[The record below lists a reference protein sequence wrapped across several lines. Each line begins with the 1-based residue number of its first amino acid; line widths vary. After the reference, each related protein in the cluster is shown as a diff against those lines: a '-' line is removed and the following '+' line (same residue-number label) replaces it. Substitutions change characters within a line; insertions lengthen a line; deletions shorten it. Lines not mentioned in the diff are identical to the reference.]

1 MTTNHEYR
9 TRNIEC
15 RNKGV
20 LKYAPLSILLQSIF
34 VILLF
39 FLPNISRG
47 AEINSDQPFIRASI
61 EPDSV
66 TAGQPVT
73 VAVEVLAPNWFT
85 KAPEFPDID
94 VDNAI
99 AMPPGR
105 SLNFTEKVGS
115 MTYAGQR
122 RSYIIYPLTAG
133 TFKIPSIHV
142 TFSYAKEP
150 PKSSPPVTVS
160 SQFRQFEATVPD
172 EAADLGYFIATSSF
186 TLEHTVSRKIDNLMV
201 GDTFMRSITMNAQN
215 IVAMVLPSLRFELV
229 KGVSIYPDQPVLVNK
244 GGERGE
250 IRTGTR
256 TESLTYVLEKE
267 GDYLLP
273 EINVFWWDLKN
284 EKLQKETVLS
294 IKLAVRSNPDLETE
308 QLALLADDK
317 GQLPATGIHTLGW
330 QHLAALVALIVS
342 GIFMVLSWKNYRFIY
357 ANWNKSRKEQ
367 KANSEAS
374 YFKHFHQAC
383 ISGDKKE
390 TYHRLM
396 SWLDRIYDG
405 PVSATIWWFVNVTDS
420 PELKE
425 QVSEL
430 TNSLFADEGLSFK
443 WSLSD
448 FYKGIAGARKA
459 FLQKKKRTVLSHAGL
474 PSLNP

>member
-1 MTTNHEYR
+1 M
-9 TRNIEC
+9 C
-15 RNKGV
+15 
-20 LKYAPLSILLQSIF
+20 QSIF

-39 FLPNISRG
+39 CVPNISQG
-47 AEINSDQPFIRASI
+47 AETNIDQPFIRAGI
-61 EPDSV
+61 EPTSV

-73 VAVEVLAPNWFT
+73 VTVEVLAPNWFT
-85 KAPEFPDID
+85 KAPEFPDIE

-142 TFSYAKEP
+142 TVSYAKEP

-160 SQFRQFEATVPD
+160 SQFQQFETTVPD
-172 EAADLGYFIATSSF
+172 EAAGLGYFIATTNF
-186 TLEHTVSRKIDNLMV
+186 TLEHTVSRKIDKLMV

-215 IVAMVLPSLRFELV
+215 VVAMVLPPISFEPV
-229 KGVSIYPDQPVLVNK
+229 QGIGMYPDQPVLVDK
-244 GGERGE
+244 GEERGE

-256 TESLTYVLEKE
+256 TESVTYVLEKE

-273 EINVFWWDLKN
+273 EINLFWWDLEK
-284 EKLQKETVLS
+284 EKLQKETVPAM
-294 IKLAVRSNPDLETE
+294 KLAVKSNPDLEAE

-317 GQLPATGIHTLGW
+317 GQPPATGSRILGW
-330 QHLAALVALIVS
+330 RHLAVLVVLIVIS
-342 GIFMVLSWKNYRFIY
+342 IFLILLWKKYRPVYASWI
-357 ANWNKSRKEQ
+357 KSRKEQ
-367 KANSEAS
+367 KANSEAA
-374 YFKHFHQAC
+374 YFKRFQKAC
-383 ISGDKKE
+383 LSGDNKE
-390 TYHRLM
+390 TYHQLM

-405 PVSATIWWFVNVTDS
+405 PGSATIRWFVDVTDN
-420 PELKE
+420 PELE
-425 QVSEL
+425 ERVSEL
-430 TNSLFADEGLSFK
+430 TKYLFADEGLSFK

-459 FLQKKKRTVLSHAGL
+459 FLHKKKRTVLSHAGV
-474 PSLNP
+474 PSLNPLNAGE

>member
-1 MTTNHEYR
+1 MMENNTYR

-15 RNKGV
+15 RSKKT
-20 LKYAPLSILLQSIF
+20 LRHSSIVIRQSIF

-39 FLPNISRG
+39 CLPNISQG
-47 AEINSDQPFIRASI
+47 GETNIDQPFIRASI
-61 EPDSV
+61 KPTSV

-73 VAVEVLAPNWFT
+73 VTVEVLAPNWFT
-85 KAPEFPDID
+85 KAPEFPDIE

-115 MTYAGQR
+115 VTYAGQR
-122 RSYIIYPLTAG
+122 RGYIIYPLTAG

-142 TFSYAKEP
+142 TVSYAKEP

-160 SQFRQFEATVPD
+160 SQFQQFEATVPD
-172 EAADLGYFIATSSF
+172 EAAGLGYFIATSNF
-186 TLEHTVSRKIDNLMV
+186 TLEHKVSRKIDNLMV
-201 GDTFMRSITMNAQN
+201 GDTFMRSITMNAQD
-215 IVAMVLPSLRFELV
+215 VAAMVLPPLRFEPV
-229 KGVSIYPDQPVLVNK
+229 QGIGMYPDQPVLVDK

-256 TESLTYVLEKE
+256 TESVTYVLEKE

-273 EINVFWWDLKN
+273 EINLFWWDLEK
-284 EKLQKETVLS
+284 EKLQKETVPAM
-294 IKLAVRSNPDLETE
+294 KLAIKSNPDLEAE

-317 GQLPATGIHTLGW
+317 GQPPATGIRILGW
-330 QHLAALVALIVS
+330 RHLAVLVVLIVS
-342 GIFMVLSWKNYRFIY
+342 GIFIILLWKKYRPVY
-357 ANWNKSRKEQ
+357 ASWNKSRTAQ
-367 KANSEAS
+367 KSNSEAA
-374 YFKHFHQAC
+374 YFKRFHQAC
-383 ISGDKKE
+383 LSGDKKE
-390 TYHRLM
+390 TYNQLM

-405 PVSATIWWFVNVTDS
+405 PGSATIWWFVNITDN
-420 PELKE
+420 PEIE
-425 QVSEL
+425 ERVSEL
-430 TNSLFADEGLSFK
+430 TSSLFAEGGLKFT

-448 FYKGIAGARKA
+448 LYKGIAGARKA
-459 FLQKKKRTVLSHAGL
+459 FLHKKKRHVLTHTGL